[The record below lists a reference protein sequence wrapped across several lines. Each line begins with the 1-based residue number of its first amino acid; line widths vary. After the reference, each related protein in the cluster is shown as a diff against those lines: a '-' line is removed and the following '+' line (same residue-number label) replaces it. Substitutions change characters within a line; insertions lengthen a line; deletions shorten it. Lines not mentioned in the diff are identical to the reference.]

1 MRTLMRPL
9 FDGATYRSWAYAFLG
24 AALSVPPLVV
34 AVVSAPPGWPL
45 PGRIAGFTLALVAVI
60 AVMGGPRAA
69 RRGCVTLANRW
80 LGTELPAP
88 AAASPRSRWANRART
103 AAWLVPHAAVGVAA
117 TTVTGALGFAAV
129 IFPAVWLDGGGR
141 VDVLGGHVT
150 VRAGVAGAWCPVVT
164 ALCLLLAAYVTAA
177 AAAGLRLL
185 APVLL
190 DHRPAER
197 AAAAEERAR
206 LLAGR
211 NRLARELHDSIGHT
225 LTASTIQAAVASE
238 LLERDPAAARRALN
252 TIEETARAAMDDLDH
267 VLGVLRE
274 QHAPTAPARTLAD
287 LGTLAESVRRAGAVL
302 EMTTEG
308 ALDRVPAT
316 VSREAYRIVQEGLT
330 NALRHGAG
338 AGITLRVAAREGLLE
353 VELVNPVG
361 GGARFRRGG
370 RPRQGLAGIAD
381 RVRLL
386 NGEVSAGPVDG
397 PGGGGARWRLVA
409 RLPLGAGR

>member
-9 FDGATYRSWAYAFLG
+9 FDGATYRSWAYLFLG

-34 AVVSAPPGWPL
+34 AVVSAPPRWPL
-45 PGRIAGFTLALVAVI
+45 PGRIAGFTLALVVVI
-60 AVMGGPRAA
+60 AGMGGPRAA
-69 RRGCVTLANRW
+69 RRGCVTLANRL

-88 AAASPRSRWANRART
+88 AAASPRSRWADRVRT

-117 TTVTGALGFAAV
+117 TAATGALVFAAV
-129 IFPAVWLDGGGR
+129 VFPAVWLHGGGR
-141 VDVLGGHVT
+141 VAVLGSHVT
-150 VRAGVAGAWCPVVT
+150 VTAGVAGAWSPVVA
-164 ALCLLLAAYVTAA
+164 ALCLLSAAYVAAA

-211 NRLARELHDSIGHT
+211 NRLAQELHDSIGHT

-238 LLERDPAAARRALN
+238 LLERDPMAARRALN
-252 TIEETARAAMDDLDH
+252 SIEETARAAMDDLDH
-267 VLGVLRE
+267 VLGALRE
-274 QHAPTAPARTLAD
+274 QHAPVAPARTLAD
-287 LGTLAESVRRAGAVL
+287 LGTLAESVRRAGAAL
-302 EMTTEG
+302 EVVTEG
-308 ALDRVPAT
+308 SLDRVPAT

-330 NALRHGAG
+330 NALRHGAK
-338 AGITLRVAAREGLLE
+338 AGITLRITARDGLLD
-353 VELVNPVG
+353 VELVNVVDG
-361 GGARFRRGG
+361 GTGFRRGG
-370 RPRQGLAGIAD
+370 RQRQGLTGIAD

-386 NGEVSAGPVDG
+386 NGEVSAGPMADAADG
-397 PGGGGARWRLVA
+397 RARWRLVA
-409 RLPLGAGR
+409 RLPMGATR

>member
-1 MRTLMRPL
+1 M
-9 FDGATYRSWAYAFLG
+9 
-24 AALSVPPLVV
+24 
-34 AVVSAPPGWPL
+34 
-45 PGRIAGFTLALVAVI
+45 PGRIAGFTLALVVVI

-88 AAASPRSRWANRART
+88 AAASPRSRWADRVRT

-117 TTVTGALGFAAV
+117 TAVTGALVFAAV
-129 IFPAVWLDGGGR
+129 MFPSVWLSGGDR
-141 VDVLGGHVT
+141 VAVLWGHVT
-150 VRAGVAGAWCPVVT
+150 VTAGVAGAWCPVVT
-164 ALCLLLAAYVTAA
+164 ALCLLLAAYVTVV

-211 NRLARELHDSIGHT
+211 NRLAQELHDSIGHT

-238 LLERDPAAARRALN
+238 LLERDPVAARRALT
-252 TIEETARAAMDDLDH
+252 TIEETSRAAMDDLDH
-267 VLGVLRE
+267 VLGALRE
-274 QHAPTAPARTLAD
+274 QQAPTAPARTLAD
-287 LGTLAESVRRAGAVL
+287 LGALVESVRQAGASL
-302 EMTTEG
+302 EATTEG
-308 ALDRVPAT
+308 SLDRIPAT

-330 NALRHGAG
+330 NALRHGAK
-338 AGITLRVAAREGLLE
+338 AGITLRVTARDGLLE
-353 VELVNPVG
+353 LELVNLVG
-361 GGARFRRGG
+361 GAARFRRGG
-370 RPRQGLAGIAD
+370 RSRHGLDGIAD

-386 NGEVSAGPVDG
+386 NGEVSAGPADDT
-397 PGGGGARWRLVA
+397 GGGRARWRLVA
-409 RLPLGAGR
+409 RLPLGPER

>member
-9 FDGATYRSWAYAFLG
+9 VDGATYRGWAYAFLG

-34 AVVSAPPGWPL
+34 AVVSAPPTWPL
-45 PGRIAGFTLALVAVI
+45 PGRIAGFTLALVVVLAI
-60 AVMGGPRAA
+60 MGSPRAA
-69 RRGCVTLANRW
+69 RRGCVTLANRL

-88 AAASPRSRWANRART
+88 AAVSARSRWADRVRT

-117 TTVTGALGFAAV
+117 MAATGVLAFAAV
-129 IFPAVWLDGGGR
+129 TFPAVWLNGGGR
-141 VDVLGGHVT
+141 VAVLEGHVT
-150 VRAGVAGAWCPVVT
+150 VTAGAAGAWSPVVA
-164 ALCLLLAAYVTAA
+164 ALCLLLAAYVTAV

-206 LLAGR
+206 VLAGR
-211 NRLARELHDSIGHT
+211 NRLAQELHDSIGHT

-238 LLERDPAAARRALN
+238 LLERDPVAARRALN

-267 VLGVLRE
+267 VLGTLRE
-274 QHAPTAPARTLAD
+274 QQAPTAPARTLAD
-287 LGTLAESVRRAGAVL
+287 LGALAESVRQAGASL
-302 EMTTEG
+302 EVTTEG
-308 ALDRVPAT
+308 GLDRVPAT

-330 NALRHGAG
+330 NALRHGAK
-338 AGITLRVAAREGLLE
+338 AGITLRVTARDDLLE
-353 VELVNPVG
+353 VELVNLVG
-361 GGARFRRGG
+361 GAARFRRVG
-370 RPRQGLAGIAD
+370 RPRQGLTGIAD

-386 NGEVSAGPVDG
+386 NGEVSAGPVEDAGDG
-397 PGGGGARWRLVA
+397 RARWRLVA
-409 RLPLGAGR
+409 RLPLGAAR